1 MGIFFLILGW
11 LGKGSNQRLS
21 WQFQKRQCAIYEGA
35 SLILTM
41 KKKRI
46 KSPPKVKLGFERTL
60 WCEWARQENVLARKK
75 CLQGGKAAA
84 GFCQALAFLPAVK
97 LHNTSLSSLP
107 LIILILSQHQDDQH
121 CWLRS
126 PSSSPSG
133 LLHPPRHGVHIV
145 SNQALPLPAQPHP
158 PAARQPGRA
167 VVAGGRHQ
175 DGGGEV
181 VRRTLPPWSSHWAT
195 GWLVITNYHF
205 GSFPA
210 LAWF

>member
-1 MGIFFLILGW
+1 MGIFLILGW
-11 LGKGSNQRLS
+11 LGKVSNQKLS
-21 WQFQKRQCAIYEGA
+21 WQFEKRQWATYKGPP
-35 SLILTM
+35 LYLTM
-41 KKKRI
+41 KNEHI
-46 KSPPKVKLGFERTL
+46 KSPPKVELGFKRTL
-60 WCEWARQENVLARKK
+60 WCERARQENVLARKK

-97 LHNTSLSSLP
+97 LHNTSLSSLS

-121 CWLRS
+121 CWPRS

-133 LLHPPRHGVHIV
+133 LLHPPRHGVHMV
-145 SNQALPLPAQPHP
+145 SNQALPLPAQSHS
-158 PAARQPGRA
+158 PAARQPGGA
-167 VVAGGRHQ
+167 VVAGGRDQ

-181 VRRTLPPWSSHWAT
+181 VGRPLPPWSSHWAT

-205 GSFPA
+205 ESSPA